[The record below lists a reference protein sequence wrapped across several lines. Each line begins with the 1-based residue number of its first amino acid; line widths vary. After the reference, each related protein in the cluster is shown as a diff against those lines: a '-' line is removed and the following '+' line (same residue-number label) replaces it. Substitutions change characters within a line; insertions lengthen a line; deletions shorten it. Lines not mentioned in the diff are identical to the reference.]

1 MPHPL
6 STFKH
11 CPRCGAPTFVT
22 HDARSLRCTTC
33 HFIYYHNAAAA
44 TAAIIRSG
52 SGALLAT
59 RRATMPARGTLDLPG
74 GFVEPGETLEE
85 GCLREVCEETGVR
98 GTIVRYLFSQP
109 NRYDFAGFTVDTT
122 DAFFEVQIADE
133 TAVFAHDDAA
143 ELLWIAPEDIDLAA
157 FGLDSIRRGLAR
169 YLQ

>member
-1 MPHPL
+1 
-6 STFKH
+6 
-11 CPRCGAPTFVT
+11 
-22 HDARSLRCTTC
+22 
-33 HFIYYHNAAAA
+33 
-44 TAAIIRSG
+44 
-52 SGALLAT
+52 
-59 RRATMPARGTLDLPG
+59 MPARGTLDLPG

-85 GCLREVCEETGVR
+85 GCLREVYEETGVR

-109 NRYDFAGFTVDTT
+109 NQYDFAGFTVDTT
-122 DAFFEVQIADE
+122 DAFFEVKIADE